1 MTSMP
6 KGISAFEAVAR
17 DHLRNLEDA
26 GGTPSDIVI
35 ELANVANAYAAGG
48 LVDEAAVLR
57 EVVRAY
63 QAGRIARSSPTIAAS
78 AQP

>member
-1 MTSMP
+1 MS

-17 DHLRNLEDA
+17 NHLRNLDDA

-35 ELANVANAYAAGG
+35 ELANVANSYAAGG

-57 EVVRAY
+57 EVVREY
-63 QAGRIARSSPTIAAS
+63 QSRRIAQNSPTIAAS